1 MSVML
6 PTILF
11 MSSRLGWMSWR
22 RLKVSNCRV
31 SPAARSAA
39 CAICWAERAAV
50 SSQIGRREQR
60 GVAVNDGENVV
71 EIVRHAAGE
80 LADGFH
86 FLRLAQLLLQPFL
99 RR

>member
-1 MSVML
+1 
-6 PTILF
+6 
-11 MSSRLGWMSWR
+11 MSWR

-39 CAICWAERAAV
+39 CAICCAERAPLLV
-50 SSQIGRREQR
+50 QFRGRQQR

-71 EIVRHAAGE
+71 EIVRDAAGE
-80 LADGFH
+80 LADGLH

-99 RR
+99 GGRRHGTGSTSAAGGPAPR